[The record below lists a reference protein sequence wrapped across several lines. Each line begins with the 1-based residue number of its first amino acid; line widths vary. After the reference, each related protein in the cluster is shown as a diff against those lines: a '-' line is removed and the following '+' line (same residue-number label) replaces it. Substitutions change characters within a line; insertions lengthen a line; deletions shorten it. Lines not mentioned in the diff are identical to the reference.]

1 MHVGRGII
9 KSSDAYRSIDH
20 FEFINSILSFR
31 IIFRNWRACRNNIY
45 EPMFISMNSLLAQLH
60 VSSSNKL
67 LFPSYYFRWM
77 KYFRSGY
84 HFQTRMRSF
93 KVKVIQIDFD
103 SDISSHRT
111 IQQGFITKDSLQ
123 IQYSLQIFR
132 CFWLL
137 LTNLFWL
144 WMRLDDYIDVGDG
157 CWRRNML
164 VTVLAFLVT
173 NIHYLFASPGS
184 NIHKISPIS
193 K

>member
-84 HFQTRMRSF
+84 QFQTRMGSF

-111 IQQGFITKDSLQ
+111 IQQVSP
-123 IQYSLQIFR
+123 R
-132 CFWLL
+132 
-137 LTNLFWL
+137 
-144 WMRLDDYIDVGDG
+144 
-157 CWRRNML
+157 
-164 VTVLAFLVT
+164 
-173 NIHYLFASPGS
+173 IHYKYS
-184 NIHKISPIS
+184 IHFKYFHVFDCCLPIYS
-193 K
+193 GFEWG